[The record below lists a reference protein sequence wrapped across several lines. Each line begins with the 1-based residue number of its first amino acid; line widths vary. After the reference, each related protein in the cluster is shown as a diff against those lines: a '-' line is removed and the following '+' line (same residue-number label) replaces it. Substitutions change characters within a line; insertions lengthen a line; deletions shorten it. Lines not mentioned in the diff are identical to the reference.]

1 MDHAGTRIL
10 AARRATVWRHLTSP
24 ESLAYCIPG
33 CETVT
38 GSVETGFD
46 MVVRR
51 NLGLFTLH
59 FAGTIDLA
67 DVVPARSV
75 TLTGRG
81 KGKVAGLARGS
92 ARIRLADHPDG
103 TEITWDLAARL
114 EGRVARLGR
123 QPIEAMADAMTARF
137 VDRLEEVLQR
147 DTGADPA

>member
-1 MDHAGTRIL
+1 MDHSGTRIL
-10 AARRATVWRHLTSP
+10 AAPRATVWRHLTSP

-33 CETVT
+33 CETVS
-38 GSVETGFD
+38 GDVEAGFD

-59 FAGTIDLA
+59 FEGTIDLV

-81 KGKVAGLARGS
+81 KGGVAGHAKGK
-92 ARIRLADHPDG
+92 ARIRLADHPGG
-103 TEITWDLAARL
+103 TEIAWDLAALL

-123 QPIEAMADAMTARF
+123 QPIEAMAAAMTGRF
-137 VDRLEEVLQR
+137 VDRLEALLQQ
-147 DTGADPA
+147 DPGADTA

>member
-1 MDHAGTRIL
+1 MDHAGTHIF
-10 AARRATVWRHLTSP
+10 AAQRTKVWRHLTSP

-38 GSVETGFD
+38 GSVEAGFD

-51 NLGLFTLH
+51 KLGLFTLH
-59 FAGTIDLA
+59 FAGTIELA

-81 KGKVAGLARGS
+81 KGGVAGLAQGR

-103 TEITWDLAARL
+103 TEIAWDLGALL

-123 QPIEAMADAMTARF
+123 QPIEAMVAKMTGHFA
-137 VDRLEEVLQR
+137 DRLDEVLRQ
-147 DTGADPA
+147 DTGADTA